1 MTRRS
6 LTRSHETLP
15 ASAACDACKWL
26 FTVTHSDL
34 NITVYREAKDHAVAT
49 PNHRTTVTLAR
60 QHHYVSSTSAT

>member
-15 ASAACDACKWL
+15 ASATCDSCAWSW
-26 FTVTHSDL
+26 TVTHSDM
-34 NITVYREAKDHAVAT
+34 NVSVYRAAKDHAVTT

-60 QHHYVSSTSAT
+60 QHHYVARTTAT